1 MDKKDWNCLGESLG
15 IIGVVIFLS
24 SLFMAQFFAQSLENN
39 LLLNHQL
46 ELKVMD
52 EHKLVL
58 EQMKYLEA
66 ERAARNTMVDKFS
79 KKMSELKDAQDEGF
93 DRILSRLNKG
103 EQ

>member
-1 MDKKDWNCLGESLG
+1 MDRKDWNSLGESLG
-15 IIGVVIFLS
+15 FIGLVIFLS